1 MLNGFSELS
10 DNIRPTR
17 SPQWITALTPLR
29 CYIENFS
36 GADFV
41 KFGHGVPRGVVVVIT
56 L

>member
-1 MLNGFSELS
+1 MLNGFPELS
-10 DNIRPTR
+10 DNIGSTR
-17 SPQWITALTPLR
+17 SPQWITGLTPLR

-41 KFGHGVPRGVVVVIT
+41 KFGDSVPRVVVVVIT